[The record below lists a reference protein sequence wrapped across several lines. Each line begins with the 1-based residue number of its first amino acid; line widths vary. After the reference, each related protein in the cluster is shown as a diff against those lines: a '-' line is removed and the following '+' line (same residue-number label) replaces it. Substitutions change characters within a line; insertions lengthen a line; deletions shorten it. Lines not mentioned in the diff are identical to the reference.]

1 MADKTRD
8 ADATYGGASD
18 AVMVIGAFTAGAS
31 GGLLL
36 RVSTS
41 GPGRETHTMAL
52 ATRRQL
58 HDALDEWLDDVGAE
72 GGLPTS
78 SAESSAE

>member
-8 ADATYGGASD
+8 VEAADGGVND
-18 AVMVIGAFTAGAS
+18 AVMVIGAFTAGAT

-41 GPGRETHTMAL
+41 GQGRETHTTAL

-58 HDALDEWLDDVGAE
+58 HDALDEWLDAIGAE
-72 GGLPTS
+72 AGLP
-78 SAESSAE
+78 ESSAE